1 MAKGCEICGAPL
13 VGRGPRALT
22 CSDAHAKQRQR
33 NLRKSA
39 AERRQLNAS
48 RDTIDNVVQEV
59 IKEEIRP
66 VIREALTESVL
77 RSIGDM
83 VELVPDTVRAMQ
95 EDINQSD
102 NAFLRQH
109 AYQTLLKYTVGSK
122 ALVPDLDEGN
132 APMTVIINGIERPAD
147 GSFQAGVA
155 DSLSQMPIDGQLVG
169 IGDDEGWKV
178 CDSCGN
184 AKPDDQ
190 FVGNSERC
198 VMCFERFREQAE
210 QKLSNGG

>member
-1 MAKGCEICGAPL
+1 M
-13 VGRGPRALT
+13 
-22 CSDAHAKQRQR
+22 
-33 NLRKSA
+33 RKSA
-39 AERRQLNAS
+39 AERRQINKS
-48 RDTIDNVVQEV
+48 RQQIDSVVQEV
-59 IKEEIRP
+59 IKEEVRP
-66 VIREALTESVL
+66 VVRAALTESVL

-132 APMTVIINGIERPAD
+132 APMTVIINGIERPAA
-147 GSFQAGVA
+147 GSFQAGVD
-155 DSLSQMPIDGQLVG
+155 DSLSQAPIEGQLVG

-184 AKPDDQ
+184 PKPDDQ
-190 FVGNSERC
+190 FVGDSQRC
-198 VMCFERFREQAE
+198 TMCFERFREQAE
-210 QKLSNGG
+210 RKLSDGS